1 MNQRFKIYTRGSSLN
16 SYGELSET
24 FTQGSSVFGRAR
36 HYTDGESLV
45 SNKHRPLH
53 KVEIHARHFGGGIKD
68 HIEYLDYR
76 WEIEG
81 VRRSHRSS
89 VIKIIANRLYAIVKG
104 KYLQPNGTNFYLTP
118 SGNYYLQS

>member
-1 MNQRFKIYTRGSSLN
+1 MNQRFKIFTRGSSLN

-45 SNKHRPLH
+45 SRKHRPLH
-53 KVEIHARHFGGGIKD
+53 KVEINARHFSGSIKD
-68 HIEYLDYR
+68 QVEYLDYR

-81 VRRSHRSS
+81 VRRSHRSG
-89 VIKIIANRLYAIVKG
+89 VIKIIANRLYALASG
-104 KYLQPNGTNFYLTP
+104 FYLQPNGINFYLTP
-118 SGNYYLQS
+118 SGNKYLQP